1 MDNHFYGLPTRT
13 IQNRYL
19 RLEFLADAGPRLVRL
34 SLAGSKDNLLVE
46 IPDERVDTPYGPF
59 YLRGGHRLWH
69 SPEAFPRSYIPDNN
83 GLQVEEIP
91 GGVRL
96 VGTTE
101 QATGIQ
107 KMMEIR
113 LDDERPAM
121 SVDHQ
126 LTNMGIWPVELSPW
140 AISQLPMGGIMV
152 LPQVMA
158 PLDSDGLLPNR
169 QLVLWPYTSWHDPRL
184 ELQDDLILIRAQAL
198 LPPIKIG
205 YLNRAGWLGYL
216 RAGTLLR
223 KRFDLQADR
232 LYPDFGCNVESYC
245 NDKFIELETIGPLVR
260 LQPGEATTHR
270 ERWEV
275 ISGLGDP
282 KSVDEVRA
290 SLAQIPV

>member
-13 IQNRYL
+13 IQNRHL

-34 SLAGSKDNLLVE
+34 SLAGSEDNLLVE
-46 IPDERVDTPYGPF
+46 IPDERVETPYGPF

-69 SPEAFPRSYIPDNN
+69 SPEAFPRSYIPDNS

-96 VGTTE
+96 VGPTE

-107 KMMEIR
+107 KVMEIR

-140 AISQLPMGGIMV
+140 ALSLLPMGGIMI

-158 PLDSDGLLPNR
+158 LSDSAGLLPNR

-216 RAGTLLR
+216 RAGTLFR
-223 KRFDLQADR
+223 KRFDLQVDR

-245 NDKFIELETIGPLVR
+245 NNIFIELETIGPLVR
-260 LQPGEATTHR
+260 LQPGEATTHL
-270 ERWEV
+270 ERWDIV
-275 ISGLGDP
+275 PGLGDP